1 MFIIYSNLFE
11 RLLGA
16 QLTNVAVPIMNPIG
30 KCIGNIVSKEI
41 IDFFCFVCILTYLLM
56 KACKH
61 GAIVPAFETWS

>member
-16 QLTNVAVPIMNPIG
+16 QLTNVAVPIMHPIG

-41 IDFFCFVCILTYLLM
+41 IDFFVLSAY
-56 KACKH
+56 
-61 GAIVPAFETWS
+61 